1 MEKRKRL
8 FKAFSASTALSSMI
22 LGGAQ
27 LASPTYAQFNS
38 TQEKEIQI
46 GACFIFPKVIEKDY
60 RDFAVNLSEEVIEE
74 AKAAMIAG
82 EQLKEKNTAISIS
95 ELKSLNDNK
104 LDDSETNSDNTGA
117 GGGTAVNQLTL
128 QKNSLV
134 SQLNSV
140 KSQLRAVNSGIQ
152 EMENESK
159 ALAAYSQSIKSYLE
173 SVLKES
179 KTNGSLKLMELENLL
194 AEINGFKDKA
204 INECKYEKAYFSEV
218 LTPMNLATEGLKE
231 ILKKL
236 EDEEVS
242 FISLLDESEKNLQS
256 YTDSLQRYRTESA
269 MLENEIAS
277 IKSNIEKVKGQIE
290 AEEAAKA
297 KAEKEKNNQSPPAE
311 KPDNTGKP
319 ANQDSSA
326 NPGESKAVPPAD
338 EEKAAPPAGEQKDN
352 ASDKPADNGKAPDN
366 QQDAGTDPD
375 TGSAQDNNS
384 TSEDAS

>member
-8 FKAFSASTALSSMI
+8 FKAFAASTALSSMI

-46 GACFIFPKVIEKDY
+46 GACFIFPKVIEEDY
-60 RDFAVNLSEEVIEE
+60 RDLAVNLSEEVIAE

-82 EQLKEKNTAISIS
+82 EQLKEKNTAIS
-95 ELKSLNDNK
+95 ELNSLNDNK
-104 LDDSETNSDNTGA
+104 LDDSETNSDNTDA
-117 GGGTAVNQLTL
+117 GGGTAVNQLTF

-140 KSQLRAVNSGIQ
+140 KSQLRAVNSGVQ
-152 EMENESK
+152 EMENKSK

-179 KTNGSLKLMELENLL
+179 KTNGSLKLVEIENLL

-204 INECKYEKAYFSEV
+204 INDCKYEKVYFSEV
-218 LTPMNLATEGLKE
+218 LTPMNQATEGLKE
-231 ILKKL
+231 VLKKL

-269 MLENEIAS
+269 RLENEIAS

-290 AEEAAKA
+290 AEAAAKAKA

-319 ANQDSSA
+319 ANQESA
-326 NPGESKAVPPAD
+326 KPEESKEVPPAD

-366 QQDAGTDPD
+366 QQDAGADPD
-375 TGSAQDNNS
+375 TGSAQGNNS
-384 TSEDAS
+384 TAEDAS